1 MSEAPKLIEFR
12 AAIKANSRKYY
23 IVGQGKSSGVLGNR
37 AKDSGKYTR
46 GRWEELCAFL
56 GGMVIRAS
64 GPTRRAKWAKKWFA
78 LAHSGSQDLVK
89 TSR

>member
-1 MSEAPKLIEFR
+1 VVLAFAGNCRLPGISEAPKLVEFR

-46 GRWEELCAFL
+46 GR
-56 GGMVIRAS
+56 
-64 GPTRRAKWAKKWFA
+64 
-78 LAHSGSQDLVK
+78 
-89 TSR
+89 